1 MHHPNSAFYSIF
13 RPWNPL
19 NDSRACRGASY
30 ELLFFSR
37 GIKANGEI
45 RSLFESLSKLLNY
58 LLGVRSYDTRKF
70 FRHQPSLWCFSW
82 VSTKS
87 FLNSWNVEGL
97 GEQKDIFQTVGTSI
111 NPPQLFLEFPI
122 QPRKLIQLATD
133 IGKFLFIPH
142 EKFRQ
147 IWCFPR
153 EGFALA
159 ENPGCWWNTKFMKF
173 IDIMDIY
180 RCFGWAIFLL

>member
-37 GIKANGEI
+37 DIKATGEI

-58 LLGVRSYDTRKF
+58 LLGVRSYDDTRKF
-70 FRHQPSLWCFSW
+70 FRHQSSLWCFSW

-87 FLNSWNVEGL
+87 FLNSWNVEAL
-97 GEQKDIFQTVGTSI
+97 GEQKDYFPNRGNMEICSPI

-133 IGKFLFIPH
+133 WEVSLYTSWEVPTNLMLPKGRICL
-142 EKFRQ
+142 
-147 IWCFPR
+147 
-153 EGFALA
+153 GF
-159 ENPGCWWNTKFMKF
+159 
-173 IDIMDIY
+173 
-180 RCFGWAIFLL
+180 